1 MEWRKAR
8 REGKKGSA
16 RKMREEENWT
26 EKRRKFKSEWA
37 GQLHDNTLTCSCTAI
52 GLSSVV
58 QLLRTAP
65 VWLLSGVQRIRGV
78 YSTVPWAKW
87 KIYCQNHTCCH
98 STYTGPSVCLILLW
112 AQRQRERCVWGGISL
127 PPLIPSLGH
136 PSLLLLMFYTQWLR
150 LHIERDV
157 EKHMHPRPYILLHSR
172 SRILS
177 NLLETFPLFL
187 PCRVH
192 IHMGYMQP
200 LLNIYFLCFL
210 LWKHGEGCCSCVS
223 GCGIA

>member
-16 RKMREEENWT
+16 SKMRKEENWT

-37 GQLHDNTLTCSCTAI
+37 GQLHNNTLTCSCTAI
-52 GLSSVV
+52 GLHSVV
-58 QLLRTAP
+58 QLLQTAL

-98 STYTGPSVCLILLW
+98 STYTGPSICLILLW

-136 PSLLLLMFYTQWLR
+136 PPSLAHVLHTVIALAYWKGCRETYASTSIHTVTQPVSHTVKSTWNISSFPPVPCSHTHG
-150 LHIERDV
+150 LHTAAV
-157 EKHMHPRPYILLHSR
+157 
-172 SRILS
+172 
-177 NLLETFPLFL
+177 
-187 PCRVH
+187 
-192 IHMGYMQP
+192 
-200 LLNIYFLCFL
+200 
-210 LWKHGEGCCSCVS
+210 
-223 GCGIA
+223 

>member
-16 RKMREEENWT
+16 SKMRKEENWT

-37 GQLHDNTLTCSCTAI
+37 GQLHNNTLTCSCTAI
-52 GLSSVV
+52 GLHSVV
-58 QLLRTAP
+58 QLLQTAL

-98 STYTGPSVCLILLW
+98 STYTGPSICLILLW

-136 PSLLLLMFYTQWLR
+136 PPPLAHVLHTVIALAYWKGCRETYASTSIHTVTQPVSHTVKSTQNISSFPPVPCSHTHG
-150 LHIERDV
+150 LHTAAV
-157 EKHMHPRPYILLHSR
+157 
-172 SRILS
+172 
-177 NLLETFPLFL
+177 
-187 PCRVH
+187 
-192 IHMGYMQP
+192 
-200 LLNIYFLCFL
+200 
-210 LWKHGEGCCSCVS
+210 
-223 GCGIA
+223 

>member
-16 RKMREEENWT
+16 SKMRKEENWT

-37 GQLHDNTLTCSCTAI
+37 GQLHNNTLTCSCTAI
-52 GLSSVV
+52 GLHSVV
-58 QLLRTAP
+58 QLLQTAL

-98 STYTGPSVCLILLW
+98 STYTGPSICLILLW

-136 PSLLLLMFYTQWLR
+136 PPSLAHVLHTVIALAYWKGCRETYASTSIHTVTQP
-150 LHIERDV
+150 V
-157 EKHMHPRPYILLHSR
+157 
-172 SRILS
+172 
-177 NLLETFPLFL
+177 
-187 PCRVH
+187 
-192 IHMGYMQP
+192 
-200 LLNIYFLCFL
+200 
-210 LWKHGEGCCSCVS
+210 
-223 GCGIA
+223 